1 MFFTILIV
9 RRWVEWG
16 GGIAEIWWEQCYV
29 PYGRVRSGEFTS
41 GIEFLGTFIPS
52 QKSNYKIRSFPGG
65 GGRGGGGGERGYY
78 ERNLVQAAWYLH
90 KRPDFEYLA
99 SRDHITKGKIFS
111 VNVQKQFLS
120 SFQFNMQ
127 VNEKIGEI
135 SNKFIK
141 SELQKIEHIEYYVIY
156 SLVLCKQYFITI
168 CLGFNQFLLRI

>member
-16 GGIAEIWWEQCYV
+16 GGNCRNLVGIVLRPLWQSEQWGIYLW
-29 PYGRVRSGEFTS
+29 YRIFGNFHSFSKEQLQNQEFSRRGRE
-41 GIEFLGTFIPS
+41 
-52 QKSNYKIRSFPGG
+52 
-65 GGRGGGGGERGYY
+65 GRGGGERGYY

-168 CLGFNQFLLRI
+168 CLGFNQYLLKI